1 LLEEEGGAL
10 AAALVAWRSGAA
22 WSVEVERGARCGAVV
37 TRRRAELARGGEER
51 SEAGLRLHDSAAGMR
66 RCMDGTRQQR
76 RHVARGWT
84 RERGVLSQSASGSA
98 LGWRVGPR
106 PI

>member
-51 SEAGLRLHDSAAGMR
+51 SGAE
-66 RCMDGTRQQR
+66 
-76 RHVARGWT
+76 
-84 RERGVLSQSASGSA
+84 
-98 LGWRVGPR
+98 
-106 PI
+106 

>member
-51 SEAGLRLHDSAAGMR
+51 SGVRLGFDSTTA
-66 RCMDGTRQQR
+66 QR
-76 RHVARGWT
+76 V
-84 RERGVLSQSASGSA
+84 
-98 LGWRVGPR
+98 
-106 PI
+106 